1 MEAVMSATLLE
12 NASHSA
18 ARAAADS
25 IGSSSA
31 EPSRALRWSG
41 RIATGIVVLF
51 LAFDVGIKFSGA
63 SAAVKGT
70 TDLGFAAGQLLPI
83 ALIELTCFVLY
94 LIPRTAPLGAVLFTG
109 YLGGAIA
116 THLRLGNPLF
126 THVLFPIYV
135 AALLWGGLYARDAR
149 VRRLVSTIL

>member
-1 MEAVMSATLLE
+1 MEAVMPASLLD
-12 NASHSA
+12 NASHLA
-18 ARAAADS
+18 ARAAADTS
-25 IGSSSA
+25 GSSKA
-31 EPSRALRWSG
+31 EPSAALRWSG
-41 RIATGIVVLF
+41 RIATTIVVLF
-51 LAFDVGIKFSGA
+51 LAFDVGIKLSGA

-70 TDLGFAAGQLLPI
+70 TDLGFAASQLLPI
-83 ALIELTCFVLY
+83 ALIELACFVLY

-126 THVLFPIYV
+126 THVLFPVYV

-149 VRRLVSTIL
+149 IRKLVSTIL